1 MAERIYATRTG
12 EDALEPMAEARF
24 SVEDDLQALIAKHPE
39 LLDGQ
44 QIRPGDPRR
53 WVLVTR
59 EKSIAETAD
68 AGARWALDHL
78 IVDQDAVPT
87 LVEVKLGHNREVRR
101 TVVGQMLEYAAHAAQ
116 SWTPDGLRETF
127 ERTCSEHGLDPDEE
141 LQGLLQDG
149 DPDADCFW
157 RQAVT
162 NLDASRLRLLFVA
175 DDILESLQRVV
186 EFLNAQMP
194 RIEVLAVE
202 IKRFQGASMQTLVPR
217 VIGKPNSLLT
227 SGPSRRKLTRESFL
241 AELPNDRAHTVAVR
255 LLEVAQQSGA
265 KLRYGSSSVSVL
277 MPCALARPT
286 SAGWETTERRSRADS
301 WEPGAK
307 HPVTVAWLVLPG
319 KTAWNRIRN
328 VAFGSIVGD
337 ESDRA
342 LLEILARWADQFS
355 ADDFAERA
363 GTKSWVVDWS
373 DAALHLDLLADRL
386 ARILSE
392 LKEL

>member
-116 SWTPDGLRETF
+116 SWTPDELRRTF
-127 ERTCSEHGLDPDEE
+127 ERTCTEREKDPDEE
-141 LQGLLQDG
+141 LAGLLQDG
-149 DPDADCFW
+149 DPDADGFW
-157 RQAVT
+157 KQVVT

-175 DDILESLQRVV
+175 DDVPESLERVV

-202 IKRFQGASMQTLVPR
+202 IKRFQGASLQTLVPR
-217 VIGKPNSLLT
+217 VIGRPNNSLT
-227 SGPSRRKLTRESFL
+227 SVPSRRKLTLESFL
-241 AELPNDRAHTVAVR
+241 EELPDDRARSVAVR
-255 LLEVAQQSGA
+255 LLEVAQQNGA
-265 KLRYGSSSVSVL
+265 VRTWGSTSVSVQ
-277 MPCALARPT
+277 MPCSLARPARD
-286 SAGWETTERRSRADS
+286 SYRPGGAAADS

-307 HPVTVAWLVLPG
+307 HPVSVAWLVLPER
-319 KTAWNRIRN
+319 TVLNRIKN

-337 ESDRA
+337 ESDQKLRNT
-342 LLEILARWADQFS
+342 LTRWTEQFS
-355 ADDFAERA
+355 SDDFAERA
-363 GTKSWVVDWS
+363 GTKSWVIDW
-373 DAALHLDLLADRL
+373 DTAALHLDLLADRL

-392 LKEL
+392 LKAL

>member
-59 EKSIAETAD
+59 EKGIAETAD

-87 LVEVKLGHNREVRR
+87 LVEVKLGQNREVRR

-127 ERTCSEHGLDPDEE
+127 ERTCSERGLDPDEE

-149 DPDADCFW
+149 DPDADGFW

-162 NLDASRLRLLFVA
+162 NLDASRLRLLFVS
-175 DDILESLQRVV
+175 DDIPESLQRVV

-217 VIGKPNSLLT
+217 IIGKPNSSLT

-241 AELPNDRAHTVAVR
+241 AELPNDRARSVAVR
-255 LLEVAQQSGA
+255 LLDVAQQNGA
-265 KLRYGSSSVSVL
+265 EHRYGSSSVSVL

-286 SAGWETTERRSRADS
+286 SAGWENTERRSRADS
-301 WEPGAK
+301 WEPGEE

-328 VAFGSIVGD
+328 VAFGSIVGE
-337 ESDRA
+337 ESDPK
-342 LLEILARWADQFS
+342 LLEILVRWAEQFS
-355 ADDFAERA
+355 GDDFAERA
-363 GTKSWVVDWS
+363 GTKSWVVDW
-373 DAALHLDLLADRL
+373 DAAAIHLDLLADRL
-386 ARILSE
+386 AGILSE
-392 LKEL
+392 LKEV